1 MPSIKDLRDGM
12 VEGRAELQAVF
23 HEAHDAWERKPQ
35 GGEGEDAWSPR
46 QVAEHVIGAEV
57 FFASFISQ
65 ACGAPALERPS
76 IDAATPAAAA
86 ASLTRTS
93 AIADN
98 IFRRV
103 TESDLPRTQQTRM
116 GEMSVERMMQLVAGH
131 GQDHANQIRAC
142 AQ

>member
-1 MPSIKDLRDGM
+1 MPTPKELHQAII
-12 VEGRAELQAVF
+12 EGRAGLQSAF
-23 HEAHDAWERKPQ
+23 HDAHGAWGRKPQ

-46 QVAEHVIGAEV
+46 QVAEHVIGAEI
-57 FFASFISQ
+57 FFASSIAQ
-65 ACGAPALERPS
+65 ACGAPALDRPS
-76 IDAATPAAAA
+76 IDASTPAAAA

-103 TESDLPRTQQTRM
+103 TESDFPKTQQTRV
-116 GEMSVERMMQLVAGH
+116 GELTVERLMEIAASH

-142 AQ
+142 VQ

>member
-1 MPSIKDLRDGM
+1 MPTPKELHQAIIES
-12 VEGRAELQAVF
+12 RAGLQAAF
-23 HEAHDAWERKPQ
+23 HDAHDAWERKPQ
-35 GGEGEDAWSPR
+35 GGEGEDPWSPR
-46 QVAEHVIGAEV
+46 QVAEHVIGAET
-57 FFASFISQ
+57 FFASLIAQ

-76 IDAATPAAAA
+76 IDASTPATAA
-86 ASLTRTS
+86 ASLTRTG